1 MTSKDLC
8 EKFNIMVPNAKCE
21 LNYNHDYE
29 LLIAVMLSAQCT
41 DKRVNLVT
49 SNFFKT
55 RSLYDISKM
64 EIKDIEKEIYS
75 LGSYTKKAR
84 YIKEIAI
91 KLLNDYDGK
100 VPNNRA
106 YLESLPGIGHKSCNV
121 FLAEIFNIPT
131 IAVDT
136 HVERVSKRLE
146 LVNAN
151 DSIKEIEKKLEKKFA
166 KKDYNRVN
174 HQLILFGRYICKAV
188 KPECE
193 KCLFKCKYKKIRT
206 NV

>member
-1 MTSKDLC
+1 MHGAYLT
-8 EKFNIMVPNAKCE
+8 A
-21 LNYNHDYE
+21 
-29 LLIAVMLSAQCT
+29 LSLKGETIDEITA
-41 DKRVNLVT
+41 
-49 SNFFKT
+49 SAEAM
-55 RSLYDISKM
+55 RSHCV
-64 EIKDIEKEIYS
+64 
-75 LGSYTKKAR
+75 
-84 YIKEIAI
+84 